1 MRGSIAKRR
10 HAGALLF
17 DDADAHD
24 GISVKEKMRIHRRNF
39 LEVVGVAAAASLRGF
54 VPALAEESVV
64 PAPQGDGLSTGSTA
78 TPASASGQTI
88 VVSRDWKDYSPAN
101 SYWWALDN
109 AWNTGNLVRGTD
121 YTQSV
126 TVHTGTFPN
135 STTIAWNFGSHMAP
149 SNVWGY
155 PEIIYGRQ
163 AGWWASPNGL
173 IPTPIQLR
181 NLTRFLMSWNI
192 SLSGNLNLYD
202 VLAET
207 HFATVAHPT
216 SSAQKATEWGL
227 FIWSP
232 PYCTAY
238 LNGLSPK
245 WNYTNSNGI
254 TVQITVTPDF
264 VQILPI
270 SVRNGTPMLIG
281 TNFDLLGIL
290 NYCITNE
297 LIEQNYYVTGFE
309 LGVEAQ
315 QGSGTMTI
323 NSLSFDWG

>member
-1 MRGSIAKRR
+1 M
-10 HAGALLF
+10 LN
-17 DDADAHD
+17 D

-64 PAPQGDGLSTGSTA
+64 PAPQGNGLTTGSAPTL
-78 TPASASGQTI
+78 TSASGQTI
-88 VVSRDWKDYSPAN
+88 VLSGDWKDYSPAN

-109 AWNTGNLVRGTD
+109 PWNTGSLVRGTD

-135 STTIAWNFGSHMAP
+135 NTTIAWNFGSHMAP

-155 PEIIYGRQ
+155 PEVIYGRK
-163 AGWWASPNGL
+163 AGHWAPSNGVT
-173 IPTPIQLR
+173 PTPIQLR

-192 SLSGNLNLYD
+192 SLSGNLNLHD

-207 HFATVAHPT
+207 FFATVADPT
-216 SSAQKATEWGL
+216 SSAQKATEWGF

-232 PYCTAY
+232 PYCTEY
-238 LNGLSPK
+238 LNSLSPK
-245 WNYTNSNGI
+245 WTYTNSNGI
-254 TVQITVTPDF
+254 TVQITMTSNTVL
-264 VQILPI
+264 ILPI
-270 SVRNGTPMLIG
+270 TVRDGTPMLSG

-290 NYCITNE
+290 NYCITNG
-297 LIEQNYYVTGFE
+297 LIKQNYYLTGFE

-323 NSLSFDWG
+323 NSLSFDWGS